1 MTKVFVSAVVD
12 APIEQVWSKVRDFNG
27 LPQWHPRFSRSHIE
41 DGLPS
46 DRIGCVRNFY
56 IADGGGTIRERLLTL
71 SDLDHTFTYCILT
84 SPLPVEGYVA
94 TLKLYPVTVGNK
106 TLGVWTAEFRVT
118 NGKEADVVEAVGN
131 GTFGKAFEVLSEFFA
146 TRR

>member
-12 APIEQVWSKVRDFNG
+12 APIEQVWGKVRDFNG

-46 DRIGCVRNFY
+46 DRIGGVRNFD
-56 IADGGGTIRERLLTL
+56 IAGGGGTIRERLLTL

-131 GTFGKAFEVLSEFFA
+131 GTFGKAFEVLNEFFA